1 MSVRFARVSADF
13 AESSRWVWAVLGF
26 RAWEPKG
33 VSYLIRLVDGSVGG
47 TARMRAPRA
56 RDGAGEAIP
65 RMRDRIADLLARE
78 PFVLLVLA
86 LDALVV
92 TFRLPDF
99 VASDTWLALVSG
111 RDVSRGWI
119 PRHETL
125 TVWSHGRTWVDQQ
138 WLGQLSMYGV
148 HAAGGLRLLLL
159 VHGAMLAGAFALA
172 LAFARRSGGSS
183 RSVALV
189 GIVAFFVAL
198 PNSAVRTQ
206 VFAYPLFVLVFWL
219 LASQARSPSRRV
231 LLVVPLLVLWANIHG
246 SAVLG
251 AGLVILW
258 AFAEIVR
265 AGRRAVFWR
274 FRLRA
279 AAFAAAAPLC
289 LLVSPYGLALP
300 GYYHDVLGSGAFRDI
315 VSEWHATT
323 FPEQWP
329 FFVLALGALWLVAR
343 KPRRLSLFE
352 HLALVA
358 TLVASFD
365 AIRNIAWFAL
375 VALMV
380 APRAL
385 DELWPTGEAPLRRR
399 VNLSLSLGAL
409 AVCVG
414 AFGVATARPAG
425 WVGRNYPAQAA
436 VDAVAVA
443 AKHDPAL
450 LVFSNER
457 YADWLLWKL
466 PSLRGRVAFD
476 ARFELL
482 TSDQLQAISRFRNQ
496 SSAHW
501 IASADG
507 YRLLVLDP
515 RDEEPAVSAV
525 LREPGTKQ
533 LYRDRRIAVLLRSSD
548 R

>member
-279 AAFAAAAPLC
+279 AALAAAAPLC

-329 FFVLALGALWLVAR
+329 FFVL
-343 KPRRLSLFE
+343 
-352 HLALVA
+352 
-358 TLVASFD
+358 
-365 AIRNIAWFAL
+365 
-375 VALMV
+375 
-380 APRAL
+380 AL

-482 TSDQLQAISRFRNQ
+482 TNDQLQAISRFRNQ
-496 SSAHW
+496 SSAQW

-525 LREPGTKQ
+525 LRESGTKQ